1 MVMNPGQGD
10 FVAPLPIDNTI
21 LKPRSL
27 WCFVSAP
34 ALFDYPN
41 PYMGVGEVGNMLF
54 PPGVPCPL
62 SYETTMVN

>member
-1 MVMNPGQGD
+1 MKPEQGD
-10 FVAPLPIDNTI
+10 FVALLRIVNTI

-41 PYMGVGEVGNMLF
+41 PYMGMVEVGNMLF

-62 SYETTMVN
+62 SYETTTVN